1 MIEKMT
7 GKWWSVMASYSY
19 IHKRSEEVDIK
30 IFVVHF
36 FNTLGPTI
44 VLTREI
50 SANLIILLLVV
61 SHRNKNI
68 SVRKCVKGRDDGLE
82 GGE

>member
-1 MIEKMT
+1 
-7 GKWWSVMASYSY
+7 
-19 IHKRSEEVDIK
+19 
-30 IFVVHF
+30 
-36 FNTLGPTI
+36 

-50 SANLIILLLVV
+50 SANLILLLLVV

-68 SVRKCVKGRDDGLE
+68 SVRKCVKVRDDGLE